1 MHGGRV
7 KSHYHA
13 GRGVKHDIIKCVP
26 HGTERGTTM
35 ARQRKKTNITYRVA
49 ESDCVKVLERYV
61 ESGNDDF
68 VFYDIC
74 ICNIVI
80 IKDCRLVS
88 GKNGDFISTPARKAG
103 DSYYPYAYISEAV
116 QDAVLDLLDD
126 ESAWQDTDETYLTFD
141 KPDKQEKQEKPVSNR
156 RRR

>member
-1 MHGGRV
+1 
-7 KSHYHA
+7 
-13 GRGVKHDIIKCVP
+13 
-26 HGTERGTTM
+26 M
-35 ARQRKKTNITYRVA
+35 ARQRKSKTNITYRVA
-49 ESDCVKVLERYV
+49 DNGSVKVLERYI

-74 ICNIVI
+74 IANTVI

-116 QDAVLDLLDD
+116 QETILKLMEKLGDD
-126 ESAWQDTDETYLTFD
+126 SVWVETDDTYLTFD

-156 RRR
+156 GNRRR

>member
-1 MHGGRV
+1 
-7 KSHYHA
+7 
-13 GRGVKHDIIKCVP
+13 
-26 HGTERGTTM
+26 M
-35 ARQRKKTNITYRVA
+35 ARQKKTNITYRVA
-49 ESDCVKVLERYV
+49 DNGSVKVLERYV

-74 ICNIVI
+74 IANTVI

-88 GKNGDFISTPARKAG
+88 GKNGDFIATPARKAG
-103 DSYYPYAYISEAV
+103 DNYYPYAYISDAV
-116 QDAVLDLLDD
+116 QDAVLDLLDKIDD
-126 ESAWQDTDETYLTFD
+126 ESVWVGTDETYLTFD